1 MTLRAGLAIVLWA
14 CACSRGAAQP
24 AGTPPPVAGPSNP
37 GPSLAGAELQRLFQ
51 LIDAVPSYQAPPD
64 PLPLIQAVNALQ
76 RLGRDRA
83 VTVLRDYL
91 RATPRD
97 HASRN
102 GTFLIVRTLFEV
114 PDPPGYLPAM
124 RVGAPRPA
132 APADPRALPRFPIVI
147 VDDIPLRVV
156 GGYAIG
162 GKPEA
167 AEDHLESIARDGV
180 LRAHPLRPPD
190 DPLAVIDRLAGQ
202 AGTGFLRDAGL
213 DDDPG
218 RARILDQGLGLL
230 GELSQIAAR
239 APGTRFESGA
249 DVDARWQTTR
259 RAALTGPIV
268 WDATTDRYRAR

>member
-1 MTLRAGLAIVLWA
+1 
-14 CACSRGAAQP
+14 
-24 AGTPPPVAGPSNP
+24 
-37 GPSLAGAELQRLFQ
+37 LQRLFQ

-64 PLPLIQAVNALQ
+64 PLPLIQAVNALH

-83 VTVLRDYL
+83 VAVLQDYL

-102 GTFLIVRTLFEV
+102 GTFSIARTLFEV
-114 PDPPGYLPAM
+114 PDPPGYLPSM
-124 RVGAPRPA
+124 RVGSPRPA

-167 AEDHLESIARDGV
+167 AEDHLESIAREGV
-180 LRAHPLRPPD
+180 LRAHPLQPPD

-202 AGTGFLRDAGL
+202 AGTAFLRDAGL

-218 RARILDQGLGLL
+218 RARIIDQGLGLL
-230 GELSQIAAR
+230 GELSKLPDRAA
-239 APGTRFESGA
+239 GSRFGSGS
-249 DVDARWQTTR
+249 DVDARWQITR
-259 RAALTGPIV
+259 RAALAGPIV
-268 WDATTDRYRAR
+268 WDAAADRYRPR